1 MSFTSSGR
9 MPPHTY
15 KIMVGLSTGLGLR
28 TLTNK
33 LIDESNLL
41 KEILEP
47 VTEKLPKSRFYKI
60 FQAS

>member
-1 MSFTSSGR
+1 
-9 MPPHTY
+9 
-15 KIMVGLSTGLGLR
+15 MVGLSTGLGLR

-60 FQAS
+60 FQASWFVFQVWIFIAQ